1 MFIGT
6 EQNSIKRF
14 FQDIGFIPP
23 AGMALDYFILP
34 PDSDVNTAAPPD
46 EYPSNLVNTDPK
58 RGTTV
63 VYQPK
68 DVSKVRADPKNG
80 PDPLMHPAPMPFTPN
95 KSPDFGLV
103 GPDGQTKRVM
113 SKELKNRV
121 AVVESTRDHFDM
133 RLNESTDRFP
143 KGTFFHFR
151 REA

>member
-6 EQNSIKRF
+6 EQNSIKQF

-34 PDSDVNTAAPPD
+34 PNSDVETAAPAA

-58 RGTTV
+58 RGTTL

-68 DVSKVRADPKNG
+68 DTSKVRADPKNG
-80 PDPLMHPAPMPFTPN
+80 PEPLMHPAPLPFTPN
-95 KSPDFGLV
+95 KGPDFGLV
-103 GPDGQTKRVM
+103 GEDGQAKRVM
-113 SKELKNRV
+113 SKEAKNRV
-121 AVVESTRDHFDM
+121 AVVESTSDHLDM
-133 RLNESTDRFP
+133 KLRESTDRFP
-143 KGTFFHFR
+143 RGTFFHFR